1 MSNLLIGLKRF
12 LKNKNTVT
20 ILALLLCVGLIYAG
34 YNWRIKKATEPID
47 VPYAIQ
53 TLSPRTQITSEM
65 VGTRK
70 VAGKIVTKDVILN
83 TNEIIDKYVSNQAE
97 IPSGSIFYKSTVIDW
112 KDMPTSLTENIPD
125 GNTIVSLP
133 VTTETTY
140 GNSIFPGNYI
150 DLYYVGTYNGKTLIG
165 KFIESIKVLSVTDS
179 AGNNVFEQSSN
190 VPSPSYLIFSVP
202 EDMHLLL
209 KKALYLNGTIFPVPR
224 NAEYSKNPKATVI
237 SSTQIQQIILSQTV
251 NVSEKD
257 LNSVNLGG
265 N

>member
-53 TLSPRTQITSEM
+53 KLSPRTQITSEM

-97 IPSGSIFYKSTVIDW
+97 IPAGSIFYKSTVIDW

-150 DLYYVGTYNGKTLIG
+150 DLYYSGKNNGRSIIG
-165 KFIESIKVLSVTDS
+165 KFIESIKVLSVVDGS
-179 AGNNVFEQSSN
+179 GNNIFEKTTDVAQ
-190 VPSPSYLIFSVP
+190 PSYLVFAVP
-202 EDMHLLL
+202 EDMYLLL
-209 KKALYLNGTIFPVPR
+209 QKALYLNGTIFPVPR
-224 NAEYSKNPKATVI
+224 NAKYSENPKATVI
-237 SSTQIQQIILSQTV
+237 SSTQIQQLILSQTV

-257 LNSVNLGG
+257 LNNLNIGG

>member
-1 MSNLLIGLKRF
+1 
-12 LKNKNTVT
+12 
-20 ILALLLCVGLIYAG
+20 
-34 YNWRIKKATEPID
+34 
-47 VPYAIQ
+47 
-53 TLSPRTQITSEM
+53 
-65 VGTRK
+65 
-70 VAGKIVTKDVILN
+70 
-83 TNEIIDKYVSNQAE
+83 
-97 IPSGSIFYKSTVIDW
+97 
-112 KDMPTSLTENIPD
+112 
-125 GNTIVSLP
+125 
-133 VTTETTY
+133 
-140 GNSIFPGNYI
+140 
-150 DLYYVGTYNGKTLIG
+150 
-165 KFIESIKVLSVTDS
+165 
-179 AGNNVFEQSSN
+179 VFEQSSN